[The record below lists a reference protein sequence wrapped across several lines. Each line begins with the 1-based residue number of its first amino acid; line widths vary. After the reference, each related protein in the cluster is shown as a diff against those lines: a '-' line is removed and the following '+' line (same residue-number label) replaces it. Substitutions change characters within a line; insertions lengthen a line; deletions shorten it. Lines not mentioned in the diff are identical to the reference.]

1 MMKKVTLMMLAAVLS
16 MTGFLPLC
24 AERANAT
31 DVGSVVQ
38 NSVDLK
44 VTTDR
49 STYSSLHPQI
59 NVNMATTTNE
69 TLYYTASIRKLTFP
83 VTPAFT
89 HQGSISRQA
98 AFTAP
103 TRLFLPNSGS
113 ANYDVHVSL
122 YKDASRTTLIG
133 YYVANPFTVVK

>member
-1 MMKKVTLMMLAAVLS
+1 MKKITWLIFAAVLS
-16 MTGFLPLC
+16 ITGSLSLG
-24 AERANAT
+24 AERAKAADGGTIIQNA
-31 DVGSVVQ
+31 
-38 NSVDLK
+38 VDLK

-49 STYSSLHPQI
+49 SAYSSLHPQI
-59 NVNMATTTNE
+59 NVKMVASTNE

-83 VTPAFT
+83 VTPAYI
-89 HQGSISRQA
+89 HQGSISGQA

-103 TRLFLPNSGS
+103 TCLLLPSSGS

-133 YYVANPFTVVK
+133 YYVANSFTVVK